1 MSYSGHETESMKNT
15 KIPQTDS
22 IEELAQFWDLHDLT
36 DFEDELEEVDE
47 PVFQHAVTIPLT
59 PEDASVVNTLAKARG
74 VSPRVLI
81 QEWIAESIAAVSL
94 TTPKEVIK
102 TK

>member
-1 MSYSGHETESMKNT
+1 MKDK

-22 IEELAQFWDLHDLT
+22 IEELAQFWGLHDLT

-47 PVFQHAVTIPLT
+47 PVFQHTGTIPLT

-74 VSPRVLI
+74 VSSRVLI
-81 QEWIAESIAAVSL
+81 QEWIAESIAAVSF